1 MEVWC
6 TANTRVWTR
15 SSCLVK
21 LSISFYV
28 ILELLILSQ
37 KKFHPFFEPLLGIY
51 CIILLILEVRLL
63 LLPFSSLLLESEEL
77 LGLLGLS
84 EGPLSIKILQLLFVA
99 ITFLIELSLE
109 LCISEVSL

>member
-1 MEVWC
+1 
-6 TANTRVWTR
+6 
-15 SSCLVK
+15 
-21 LSISFYV
+21 
-28 ILELLILSQ
+28 
-37 KKFHPFFEPLLGIY
+37 
-51 CIILLILEVRLL
+51 LEVRLL

-99 ITFLIELSLE
+99 ITLLIELSLE